1 MVGDRFLGQG
11 HHVRIVSA
19 PQCPVQN
26 AVHRVSTGQPHFRG
40 TGPAV
45 FVSGRL
51 DKANRRHT
59 GVVGTLPNRIAPRR
73 LVGAVLAG

>member
-1 MVGDRFLGQG
+1 M
-11 HHVRIVSA
+11 
-19 PQCPVQN
+19 
-26 AVHRVSTGQPHFRG
+26 STGQPHFRG